1 MLRKIY
7 NETQKDFVSYLA
19 VTFFAICAHKI
30 LMTIHYPNAD
40 SLVDAAFGVVE
51 GRPHWLAYQNRL
63 LGPYTIFGISELFG
77 LSLKTSWL
85 IYNAIA
91 LQIFCV
97 LFFWILR
104 RERISIRD
112 SFLYLITI
120 IFSYLTL
127 QHFWFY
133 AWDSIDSIIFTLFA
147 YGIFKAYSI
156 RFFLVLFIVGILNRE
171 SALFI
176 ALYLILDA
184 FIFPKGL
191 FSLKLHNLKSLAIGI
206 TSLISGIIYTQ
217 YIRNL
222 LFISKSDLTGGGRD
236 AEHELIGNHIH
247 LLGNIKTL
255 VINFT
260 NSNFIVSISL
270 ITTFLYFIMSY
281 RRMCDRQL
289 KVLIIALA
297 MFANILMF
305 GLVNE
310 TRIHLILLPFFMF
323 LWISLNHKAFSS
335 QVS

>member
-1 MLRKIY
+1 MLKKIY
-7 NETQKDFVSYLA
+7 NEIQKDFVSYLA
-19 VTFFAICAHKI
+19 VTFIAFCAYKI
-30 LMTIHYPNAD
+30 LMTIHYPNVDA
-40 SLVDAAFGVVE
+40 LTDAAFGVVE

-77 LSLKTSWL
+77 LSFKTSWL

-112 SFLYLITI
+112 SFSYLITT
-120 IFSYLTL
+120 IFSFLTL

-133 AWDSIDSIIFTLFA
+133 AWDSIDFIIFTLFA

-156 RFFLVLFIVGILNRE
+156 RFFLVLFTIGILNRE

-176 ALYLILDA
+176 ALYLILNA

-191 FSLKLHNLKSLAIGI
+191 FSLKLDNLKSLVIGM

-222 LFISKSDLTGGGRD
+222 LFISKSDRTGGGRD
-236 AEHELIGNHIH
+236 AEHELIGNHIY
-247 LLGNIKTL
+247 LLSNIKSL
-255 VINFT
+255 IINFT
-260 NSNFIVSISL
+260 NSNFIVSIFL
-270 ITTFLYFIMSY
+270 ITTFSYFIMSY
-281 RRMCDRQL
+281 QRMCDRQL
-289 KVLIIALA
+289 KALIIALA
-297 MFANILMF
+297 IFINILIF

-310 TRIHLILLPFFMF
+310 TRMHLVLLPFFMF
-323 LWISLNHKAFSS
+323 LWVDLNNKAFTSK
-335 QVS
+335 VN